1 MAADAVSPAL
11 GHAVAWVAQWPVR
24 WICLVARTGA
34 EVPGAA
40 IGWPSGLGGCAL
52 LLGCYLAAWR
62 LALRVRT
69 RLTSASGGST
79 PLCRTGLDKIG
90 LV

>member
-1 MAADAVSPAL
+1 
-11 GHAVAWVAQWPVR
+11 
-24 WICLVARTGA
+24 
-34 EVPGAA
+34 VPGAA